1 VVSSFKGILYPAR
14 LPTFHRLPA
23 PKEVEQLVEWFWI
36 PEWDIEPGRASRQ
49 QLISFPAF
57 NLVVQADKVELAGPT
72 TRTSH
77 QDLRG
82 RGWAV
87 GALLKPAAIPFFT
100 GDPGSLRDARVL
112 LDCPGLRDPV
122 SAAME
127 GLPGGSQ
134 DDRREGAAQ
143 EFANWLAAR
152 IPQVP
157 ADGLLANAM
166 AELIGGSDSVV
177 RIEDA
182 AERLAVST
190 RTLQRLAKKHVGL
203 SPSALIRRRRL
214 QEAADRSRTHP
225 GLELAAIAAEFGY
238 ADQAH
243 LAKDFQR
250 VLGFTPSSYRRS
262 VGENTAPPEN
272 QAPESDPPHGL

>member
-1 VVSSFKGILYPAR
+1 MVSSFKGILYPAR

-23 PKEVEQLVEWFWI
+23 PNEVEQLVEWFWI

-57 NLVVQADKVELAGPT
+57 NLVVQASKVELAGPT

-87 GALLKPAAIPFFT
+87 GALLKPAAIPSFT
-100 GDPGSLRDARVL
+100 GDPASLLDARVP
-112 LDCPGLRDPV
+112 LDVPALRDSV
-122 SAAME
+122 SAAMN
-127 GLPGGSQ
+127 GMRCGTP
-134 DDRREGAAQ
+134 DKRRELAVQ
-143 EFANWLAAR
+143 EFADWLSAQ
-152 IPQVP
+152 IPKVP
-157 ADGLLANAM
+157 DDGLLANAV
-166 AELIGGSDSVV
+166 AELIGSSADVV

-182 AERLAVST
+182 AERLAVSA

-214 QEAADRSRTHP
+214 QEAADRSRTNP

-250 VLGFTPSSYRRS
+250 VLGFTPSNYRRS
-262 VGENTAPPEN
+262 VSEDTDQGPAGDAPP
-272 QAPESDPPHGL
+272 GL

>member
-77 QDLRG
+77 QDLRS

-100 GDPGSLRDARVL
+100 ADPASLLDAKVL
-112 LDCPGLRDPV
+112 LDVPALRDPV
-122 SAAME
+122 SAAMD
-127 GLPGGSQ
+127 GMSGGTP
-134 DDRREGAAQ
+134 DKRRELAVQ
-143 EFANWLAAR
+143 EFAAWLSSQ
-152 IPQVP
+152 IPKVP
-157 ADGLLANAM
+157 DDGLLANAM
-166 AELIGGSDSVV
+166 AELIGSSADVV

-182 AERLAVST
+182 AERLAVSA

-214 QEAADRSRTHP
+214 QEAADRSRTDP
-225 GLELAAIAAEFGY
+225 GLEMAAIAAEFGY

-250 VLGFTPSSYRRS
+250 ALGFTPSNYRRS
-262 VGENTAPPEN
+262 VSEDTDHGPAGAAP
-272 QAPESDPPHGL
+272 SGL